1 MKESLHPV
9 AAISSCAVPRAPAEK
24 VMILLVAVAGGAY
37 GQGTP
42 TLEMQSVIVTAQK
55 REQAAQSV
63 PISLTAISG
72 KDLEAAGID
81 SAALLDQV
89 APGLTVSSVSP
100 GYLSITIRGISDLD
114 GGLLGTPATG
124 FYIDETPL
132 SAFAFQLPQVA
143 YWDAER
149 VEVLRGP
156 QGTLFGEA
164 SMGGTVRLI
173 TAKPDARDFAA
184 RVMLGRSQVAG
195 GGHGV
200 TARVMVNVPLQSDV
214 LALRVTASRQ
224 DLIGWID
231 VPELQARDSNSG
243 KAEDARIALRWTPS
257 KQLKVDLSYAHQVLD
272 SNDSSA
278 TSPGVYRPRDVN
290 PGAQAP
296 SFLSSRASR
305 YDLANLTFNHDL
317 GPAALVGSLSRY
329 QRSSTVRTDLTPYV
343 PLFFGVGGTA
353 ERGVAPLTVKA
364 TTAELRL
371 VSNGDQV
378 LNWTAGAYA
387 KDDARKQDH
396 AGVVISLPEFGLMRD
411 ETLYTTPARN
421 RAKAWFGDAELKLT
435 SDWAL
440 QAGVRYYKSD
450 NHTSVRFDTTSE
462 IFPGFIAGVVRD
474 SGSSARATSPKLGLS
489 WKPGAELLVFAKV
502 STGFRDGDS
511 NYRPPGY
518 AEVPSSYGPEKIR
531 AYELGLKAQPWKW
544 LSVNASV
551 YQNHWTDL
559 QLPFVTSDDLFGYIQ
574 NAGKAKA
581 TGAEIEL
588 AVRPTAGLRLGLNL
602 ASVDSRIEED
612 VPNAVGDAGAVKG
625 NRIPFSPRL
634 QASMSAACEF
644 DLSGGLGATVSAN
657 YSHRGATYSEPSNN
671 STLRNAAY
679 NNLYMKAGVHGETW
693 GANLF
698 VSNATNS
705 TASYQKTKAAA
716 GGIVLTNYVQPRTL
730 GVEVNA
736 TF

>member
-1 MKESLHPV
+1 
-9 AAISSCAVPRAPAEK
+9 
-24 VMILLVAVAGGAY
+24 MILLATAVGGAY

-42 TLEMQSVIVTAQK
+42 ARDLQTVIVTAQK

-63 PISLTAISG
+63 PVSVTAISG
-72 KDLEAAGID
+72 KDLEGAGID

-89 APGLTVSSVSP
+89 AAGLTVGSVAP
-100 GYLSITIRGISDLD
+100 GYLTITIRGISDLD

-132 SAFAFQLPQVA
+132 SAFASQLPQLA
-143 YWDAER
+143 YWDADR

-156 QGTLFGEA
+156 QGTLFGEG
-164 SMGGTVRLI
+164 SMGGTIRLI

-200 TARVMVNVPLQSDV
+200 TARVMVNVPLQSDL

-224 DLIGWID
+224 DIIGWID
-231 VPELQARDSNSG
+231 VPDLRARDSNSG
-243 KAEDARIALRWTPS
+243 KAEDARIALRWTAS
-257 KQLKVDLSYAHQVLD
+257 KRLKVDLSYAHQVLD
-272 SNDSSA
+272 SKDSSA
-278 TSPGVYRPRDVN
+278 TSPGVYQPRDVN

-296 SFLSSRASR
+296 SFLSMRASQ
-305 YDLANLTFNHDL
+305 YDLANLTFHYDF
-317 GPAALVGSLSRY
+317 GAAALVGSLSRY
-329 QRSSTVRTDLTPYV
+329 EHSSTVRTDLTPYV
-343 PLFFGVGGTA
+343 PLVFGVGGTA

-371 VSNGDQV
+371 VSNGEQG

-396 AGVVISLPEFGLMRD
+396 AGVVISLPELGLTRD

-421 RAKAWFGDAELKLT
+421 RALALFGDAELKLT
-435 SDWAL
+435 NDWAL
-440 QAGVRYYKSD
+440 QAGLRHYKAD
-450 NHTSVRFDTTSE
+450 NHTSVRFDTTSA
-462 IFPGFIAGVVRD
+462 IFPGYTAGVVRD

-489 WKPGAELLVFAKV
+489 WKPSAELLVFAKV

-511 NYRPPGY
+511 NYQAPGY
-518 AEVPSSYGPEKIR
+518 PEIPASYGPEKIR
-531 AYELGLKAQPWKW
+531 AYEMGLKAQPFRW
-544 LSVNASV
+544 LIVNASV
-551 YQNHWTDL
+551 YQNRWTDL
-559 QLPFVTSDDLFGYIQ
+559 QLPFVTSDNLFGYIQ
-574 NAGKAKA
+574 NAGKATA
-581 TGAEIEL
+581 RGAEIEFT
-588 AVRPTAGLRLGLNL
+588 ARPMAGLRLGLNV
-602 ASVDSRIEED
+602 ASVDARIDED
-612 VPNAVGDAGAVKG
+612 VPNAAGGAVKG

-634 QASMSAACEF
+634 QASVSAAHEHE
-644 DLSGGLGATVSAN
+644 LSGALWAVVSAN
-657 YSHRGATYSEPSNN
+657 YAHRGATYSEPSND
-671 STLRNAAY
+671 SRLKNAAY
-679 NNLYMKAGVHGETW
+679 NNLYLKAGVHGKTW
-693 GANLF
+693 GAKLYL
-698 VSNATNS
+698 SNATNS
-705 TASYQKTKAAA
+705 SASHQKTAAPA